1 MMAKHRFD
9 AKRWVLVILF
19 LVGTLGCSSG
29 PSVIP
34 EMKDVIDNF
43 TDRAKR
49 ETVLNKYGS
58 PGVVPQELTLCDM
71 AKPVISKTEVK
82 EGVTYYTLESRVEK
96 CEHSPAAVGT
106 VRIFA
111 VGWKNGKIAKFVWG
125 GPKGG
130 KVEY

>member
-1 MMAKHRFD
+1 MMAKHRFN
-9 AKRWVLVILF
+9 AAGWVLVILF
-19 LVGTLGCSSG
+19 LVGSLGCSG
-29 PSVIP
+29 PTVIP

-58 PGVVPQELTLCDM
+58 PGVVPQELTLCEM
-71 AKPVISKTEVK
+71 AKPVISNTEVK

-106 VRIFA
+106 VRTFA
-111 VGWKNGKIAKFVWG
+111 IGWKDGKIAKFVWG